1 MLTALTIKNFT
12 LVQALEIDF
21 SHGMTAITGETGAGK
36 SLILGALG
44 LALGDRADTATIR
57 RDADRAEIS
66 ALFDIT
72 GLSEASQWLQAN
84 DFEGQDDECLL
95 RRIVTR
101 EGRSRGS
108 INGQPATMQQLREL
122 GEMLIDIHSQHE
134 HQSLLRKNTHRLLL
148 DNYAGTNELAEDVKR
163 RYRQWYQLAQRIE
176 QLASKSDELAAR
188 RDLLQL
194 QVDELNQ
201 LELKENELAELEQE
215 QKLLANAES
224 ILQSSQAVVDICSQ
238 GESFNLI
245 QGLNK
250 SLQLL
255 EKMPEKPAALEEA
268 TKLLGGARIDVE
280 EASREI
286 EHYLSN
292 FEGDPQR
299 LTFIEERLSAIYQ
312 LARKHRVN
320 PEILTARHRE
330 LEIEL
335 AQLTDGEENIDS
347 LKAQLDELA
356 ADYRKQ
362 ANALTNRRQA
372 AAKDMAVAVNRH
384 LQSLAMEG
392 AELNV
397 ELTPLSEG
405 DLSAN
410 GLETIELLMITNP
423 GEPPRPLNKIAS
435 GGELSRTSL
444 AIQVVAAEKT
454 TTPTLVFDEVDVG
467 IGGAT
472 ADVVGGMLRQLGE
485 SGQVICVTHQPQVAS
500 SAHQHFRASKQTQAE
515 RTESMLDQLSPQ
527 QRIEEI
533 ARMLGSAE
541 VTELTI
547 RHAEEMIALSH
558 R

>member
-21 SHGMTAITGETGAGK
+21 SNGMTAITGETGAGK

-57 RDADRAEIS
+57 RDTDRAEIS

-72 GLSEASQWLQAN
+72 GLSAASQWLEAN
-84 DFEGQDDECLL
+84 DFECLDEECLL

-148 DNYAGTNELAEDVKR
+148 DSYAGSTELAEEVKR
-163 RYRQWYQLAQRIE
+163 RYRQWQQLAQRIE
-176 QLASKSDELAAR
+176 QLASKSDALAAR

-194 QVDELNQ
+194 QVEELNQ

-215 QKLLANAES
+215 QKLLANAET
-224 ILQSSQAVVDICSQ
+224 ILQSSQAVVDLCSQ
-238 GESFNLI
+238 GESFNLVS
-245 QGLNK
+245 GLNK
-250 SLQLL
+250 TLQLL
-255 EKMPEKPAALEEA
+255 ETMPEKPAALEEA
-268 TKLLGGARIDVE
+268 TKLLDGARIDVE

-299 LTFIEERLSAIYQ
+299 LIFIEERLSAIYQ

-320 PEILTARHRE
+320 PELLPDKHRE

-335 AQLTDGEENIDS
+335 GQLTDGEENIDS
-347 LKAQLDELA
+347 LQTQLGELA
-356 ADYRKQ
+356 ADYRQ
-362 ANALTNRRQA
+362 RAEALSQHRQTA
-372 AAKDMAVAVNRH
+372 AEAMSEAINRH

-392 AELNV
+392 ATLQV
-397 ELTPLSEG
+397 ALTPLPAGE
-405 DLSAN
+405 LSPN
-410 GLETIELLMITNP
+410 GLETIELLMTTNP
-423 GEPPRPLNKIAS
+423 GEPPRPLSKIAS

-444 AIQVVAAEKT
+444 AIQVVAAQKT

-472 ADVVGGMLRQLGE
+472 ADVVGRMLRQLGE
-485 SGQVICVTHQPQVAS
+485 SGQVICVTHQPQVAAS
-500 SAHQHFRASKQTQAE
+500 GHQHFRASKQIQAE
-515 RTESMLDQLSPQ
+515 RTESMLEQLSSQ
-527 QRIEEI
+527 QRVDEI

-541 VTELTI
+541 VTELT
-547 RHAEEMIALSH
+547 RKHAEEMIDLAQ